1 MQAIFLLPQQ
11 TKEAR
16 NIGQSDIQ
24 RTQSEQKR
32 GRTLSPD
39 VKAKISDALR
49 GKPRKPFTP
58 EHRARIGKSKKGKP
72 RSPETKSKISDAL
85 RGKPHKPF
93 SPEQRAQIS
102 ATLKGKPR
110 SPEIGAKISAAKKG
124 KPRSPEI
131 RAKIGESLR
140 GKSLSAETRSKI
152 SAAKKGKPHKPH
164 SPETRIRISVS
175 QQRRWS
181 ERRKQQT
188 EQLPIQ
194 VFPSPAQK

>member
-11 TKEAR
+11 TKEAQ
-16 NIGQSDIQ
+16 NIGQSDIP

-39 VKAKISDALR
+39 AKAKISEALR

-58 EHRARIGKSKKGKP
+58 EHRARIGKAKKGKP
-72 RSPETKSKISDAL
+72 RSPETRAKISEAL

-93 SPEQRAQIS
+93 TPEQRAQIS
-102 ATLKGKPR
+102 ETLKGKPP
-110 SPEIGAKISAAKKG
+110 SPETRAKIS
-124 KPRSPEI
+124 E
-131 RAKIGESLR
+131 
-140 GKSLSAETRSKI
+140 
-152 SAAKKGKPHKPH
+152 AKKGKPHKPH
-164 SPETRIRISVS
+164 SPETRVRISEA

-188 EQLPIQ
+188 EQSVPRPPLH
-194 VFPSPAQK
+194 